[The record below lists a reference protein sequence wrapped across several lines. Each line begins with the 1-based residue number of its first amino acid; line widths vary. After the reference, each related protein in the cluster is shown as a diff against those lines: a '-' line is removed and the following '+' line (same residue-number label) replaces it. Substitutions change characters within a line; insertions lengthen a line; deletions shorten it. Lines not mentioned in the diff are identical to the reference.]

1 MTIYFECSAYDAQRI
16 HFKQLE
22 DAERDKYQQKIKD
35 MQTAGMNTMKEQ
47 LDYKRSEE
55 AARKAYEINRDNVDL
70 NTMNRSALNPS
81 ATMTAGPFA
90 SFTK

>member
-1 MTIYFECSAYDAQRI
+1 M
-16 HFKQLE
+16 E
-22 DAERDKYQQKIKD
+22 DAERDKYQQKIRD

-47 LDYKRSEE
+47 LDAKRSEE

-81 ATMTAGPFA
+81 STMTAGPFA